1 MNNNLLNIKE
11 ASEYLNTSKETLR
24 NWDKSGKLPSI
35 KTVGGHRRY
44 QKEKLDEFIG
54 IIKSDETSDVVA
66 TYARVSSHEQ
76 KTKGDLDRQSQRISE
91 YCAKKKYSVEHII
104 KDVGSGLS
112 DTRVGFVKL
121 VDLVIKKKISKIV
134 IENKDRLTRFQY
146 NLIKTF
152 FNSYDVEL
160 ECVDNNNISNEE
172 EFVNDIM
179 MLMASFSGKLYGK
192 RSVKRKKELKEEK
205 LKLQQLKEKNEQPLV

>member
-35 KTVGGHRRY
+35 KTAGGHRRY

-54 IIKSDETSDVVA
+54 INNVDEISDVVA

-91 YCAKKKYSVEHII
+91 YCAKKKLKVEYII

-112 DTRVGFVKL
+112 DTRSGFVKL
-121 VDLVIKKKISKIV
+121 GNLVIEKKITQVI

-146 NLIKTF
+146 NFVEKMF
-152 FNSYDVEL
+152 GSYGVKVVCIDKPDDEG
-160 ECVDNNNISNEE
+160 DK
-172 EFVNDIM
+172 EFINDLM
-179 MLMASFSGKLYGK
+179 MIIASFSGRLYGA
-192 RSVKRKKELKEEK
+192 RSAKNRREKKLKESQIINQI
-205 LKLQQLKEKNEQPLV
+205 L

>member
-11 ASEYLNTSKETLR
+11 GSEYLNTSKETLR

-76 KTKGDLDRQSQRISE
+76 KTKGDLDRQSRE
-91 YCAKKKYSVEHII
+91 FLKTVE
-104 KDVGSGLS
+104 
-112 DTRVGFVKL
+112 
-121 VDLVIKKKISKIV
+121 
-134 IENKDRLTRFQY
+134 
-146 NLIKTF
+146 
-152 FNSYDVEL
+152 
-160 ECVDNNNISNEE
+160 
-172 EFVNDIM
+172 
-179 MLMASFSGKLYGK
+179 K
-192 RSVKRKKELKEEK
+192 R
-205 LKLQQLKEKNEQPLV
+205 N

>member
-24 NWDKSGKLPSI
+24 NWDRSGKLLSI

-44 QKEKLDEFIG
+44 QKDKLDEFIG
-54 IIKSDETSDVVA
+54 IVGNDEVSDVVA

-76 KTKGDLDRQSQRISE
+76 KQKGDLDRQSQRISE
-91 YCAKKKYSVEHII
+91 YCAKKKLKVEYII

-112 DTRVGFVKL
+112 DTRAGFVKL
-121 VDLVIKKKISKIV
+121 SNLVIGKKITHVV

-146 NLIKTF
+146 NFVEKMF
-152 FNSYDVEL
+152 CSYGVKVICIDKPDDEG
-160 ECVDNNNISNEE
+160 DK
-172 EFVNDIM
+172 EFINDLM
-179 MLMASFSGKLYGK
+179 MIIASFSGRLYGSRSAK
-192 RSVKRKKELKEEK
+192 RRKEQKLKE
-205 LKLQQLKEKNEQPLV
+205 NSIIN

>member
-11 ASEYLNTSKETLR
+11 ASEYLKVCQDTLR
-24 NWDKSGKLPSI
+24 KWDRRGKLTSI

-54 IIKSDETSDVVA
+54 IVGNDEVSDVVA

-76 KTKGDLDRQSQRISE
+76 KQKGDLDRQSQRISE
-91 YCAKKKYSVEHII
+91 YCAKKKLKVEYII

-112 DTRVGFVKL
+112 DTRAGFIRL
-121 VDLVIKKKISKIV
+121 SNLVIDKKITYVI

-146 NLIKTF
+146 NFIEKMF
-152 FNSYDVEL
+152 GSYGVKVICINKPDDEG
-160 ECVDNNNISNEE
+160 DK
-172 EFVNDIM
+172 EFINDLM
-179 MLMASFSGKLYGK
+179 MIIASFSGRLYGSRSAK
-192 RSVKRKKELKEEK
+192 RRKELK
-205 LKLQQLKEKNEQPLV
+205 LKENEKCEG